1 MPVGSSPPIL
11 GQTIDRCIST
21 PLNGLPQDGGGGGGG
36 EVGEDPREQVARW
49 CWPAFFISVCSIEA
63 GDTEKKTSEKFV

>member
-1 MPVGSSPPIL
+1 MVCPRMVE
-11 GQTIDRCIST
+11 
-21 PLNGLPQDGGGGGGG
+21 GGGGAG

>member
-1 MPVGSSPPIL
+1 MVCPRMVEG
-11 GQTIDRCIST
+11 G
-21 PLNGLPQDGGGGGGG
+21 GGGGGGGG